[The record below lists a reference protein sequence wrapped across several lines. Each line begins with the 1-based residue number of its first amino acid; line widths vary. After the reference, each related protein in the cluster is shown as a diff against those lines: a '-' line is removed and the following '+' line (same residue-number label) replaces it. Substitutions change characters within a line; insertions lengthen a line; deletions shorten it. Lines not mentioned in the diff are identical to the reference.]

1 MTTPE
6 GKIKVMTSE
15 ALDNLCCYRFMP
27 VQRGFGPAGLDYF
40 CCYLGRFFAVET
52 KVPGK
57 KLEPRQ
63 VATAKAVALAGGCVF
78 AVRHADDI
86 ARMQRVLRAGDKLFG
101 LIYDELGSKEL
112 YGGFWCQ

>member
-6 GKIKVMTSE
+6 GKIKVLTSE
-15 ALDNLCCYRFMP
+15 MLDSMGCYRFMS

-63 VATAKAVALAGGCVF
+63 VATAKMIAVAGGTVF
-78 AVRHADDI
+78 VVRHADDL
-86 ARMQRVLRAGDKLFG
+86 ARMQRVLRTGNNLFG